1 MQQGSRFPEGE
12 FNFPDINF
20 QKINSRTVLIGLV
33 ALAVIWLLTGIYF
46 VGPQEAGVVRRF
58 GEFVR
63 QTEPG
68 AHYHLP
74 YPIETLVKPKVKELK
89 RIEVGFRTIRQTPPQ
104 QYRDIPEQS
113 EMLTGDENIVNLDF
127 IVQYRIVDAAKYL
140 FNVKNQPETVMK
152 ASEAAIRYVVGKNSI
167 DEVLT
172 ENKTKIQNDTQETL
186 QLILDRYNSGISV
199 NTVKLQDVQPPE
211 EVADAFK
218 DVASA
223 IQDKDRL
230 INQAEG
236 YKNDIIP
243 KARGEAAKL
252 IKEAEAYKEE
262 RIKRAEGD
270 VARFISIL
278 TEYNK
283 AKTVTKQRLYIE
295 AMEAILPGIEKF
307 IIDSD
312 GSGGL
317 FNVLQLKKEGGK

>member
-12 FNFPDINF
+12 FNFPEFDFN
-20 QKINSRTVLIGLV
+20 KINSRMVLIGLV

-63 QTEPG
+63 QTESG

-74 YPIETLVKPKVKELK
+74 FPIETVIKPKVKELK
-89 RIEVGFRTIRQTPPQ
+89 RIEVGFRTVRLNPTE
-104 QYRDIPEQS
+104 YRDIKEQS
-113 EMLTGDENIVNLDF
+113 EMLTGDENIITLDF
-127 IVQYRIVDAAKYL
+127 IVQYRIIDAAKYL
-140 FNVKNQPETVMK
+140 FNIKNQPETVMK

-167 DEVLT
+167 DDILT
-172 ENKTKIQNDTQETL
+172 ENKTMIQNETQETL
-186 QLILDRYNSGISV
+186 QEILDRYDTGISV
-199 NTVKLQDVQPPE
+199 NTVKLQDVQPPD
-211 EVADAFK
+211 EVVDAFK
-218 DVASA
+218 DVASS

-252 IKEAEAYKEE
+252 IKEAEAYREE
-262 RIKRAEGD
+262 RVKRAEGD
-270 VARFISIL
+270 ISRFLSIL

-295 AMEAILPGIEKF
+295 TMESILPGIEKF
-307 IIDSD
+307 IIESD

-317 FNVLQLKKEGGK
+317 INILQLKKEGGK